1 VLPKAISRSL
11 LLFVARLD
19 HPVVL
24 CLMQTANGAVACQLL
39 DALYPNTVPMK
50 KVLYTHAWHAVRLL
64 GFTCSKLLTAVRAC
78 RWTSTQ
84 RMSMT

>member
-1 VLPKAISRSL
+1 VLAKAISRGL

-19 HPVVL
+19 HPAVL
-24 CLMQTANGAVACQLL
+24 FLMQTANGAVACQLL

-50 KVLYTHAWHAVRLL
+50 KVLYTHGGTRLL
-64 GFTCSKLLTAVRAC
+64 GFICSKLLTAVRAC